1 MRLTWFGGST
11 FRLYL
16 GGRIIVTSPDRA
28 PAGVEHAELVAA
40 ADHLIDLE
48 DGISEFEVIDP
59 ERWHPRRPKRLVD
72 QSGETIVELF
82 AVGDEGLIVD
92 EAEEG
97 PVIIAPAGLKAW
109 GRFADDAVVVV
120 YGVPEAVTRG
130 VNALAMVAR
139 PKLIA
144 LAAEGLTDDQFARTA
159 SAAGASPVQ
168 VLERGLALEA

>member
-16 GGRIIVTSPDRA
+16 GGRIIVTSPERA
-28 PAGVEHAELVAA
+28 PADVDRAELVAA
-40 ADHLIDLE
+40 ADHLIDLG
-48 DGISEFEVIDP
+48 DGVSEYPVIDP
-59 ERWHPRRPKRLVD
+59 ETWQPRRPERLVE

-82 AVGDEGLIVD
+82 ALAGEGLIVD

-97 PVIIAPAGLKAW
+97 PVIIAPAGLSEW

-120 YGVPEAVTRG
+120 YGAPQAVTRT
-130 VNALAMVAR
+130 VNVLAMAAR

-144 LAAEGLTDDQFARTA
+144 LAAEGLTDDQFTTTA

>member
-28 PAGVEHAELVAA
+28 PAGVDHAELVAA
-40 ADHLIDLE
+40 ADHLVDLE
-48 DGISEFEVIDP
+48 DGISEYPVIDP
-59 ERWHPRRPKRLVD
+59 QSWQSRMPERLVD
-72 QSGETIVELF
+72 QSGETIVELL

-97 PVIIAPAGLKAW
+97 PVIIAPAGLKGW

-120 YGVPEAVTRG
+120 YGAPEMVARG

-144 LAAEGLTDDQFARTA
+144 LAAEGLTDDQFATTA

-168 VLERGLALEA
+168 VLEAGLALEA